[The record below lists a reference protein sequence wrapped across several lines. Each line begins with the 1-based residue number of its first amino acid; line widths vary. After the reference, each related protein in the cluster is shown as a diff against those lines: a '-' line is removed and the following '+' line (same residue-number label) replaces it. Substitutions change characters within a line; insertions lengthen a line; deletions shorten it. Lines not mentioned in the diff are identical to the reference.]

1 MDLIA
6 KQNDMNTTNESNTSS
21 RERIYIT
28 IYVTNF
34 LSWSA
39 YSVFTCSLENA
50 SSYLS
55 DIYMYYL
62 VHCRNLVVHYI
73 LCCKTRACTNL
84 CCTGS
89 RQSSTFGR
97 RILVSRRVWA
107 TCMGACLSWMAFLSS
122 SMFFSISKISWRT
135 CKQDGRKK
143 RYMKYFALKNMQ
155 VRKEMKHFDVRVIKY
170 VTPHSCI
177 LIFFFI

>member
-39 YSVFTCSLENA
+39 YYLHA

-135 CKQDGRKK
+135 CKQDGRKTLHEIFRSKEHASKK
-143 RYMKYFALKNMQ
+143 RNEAFWCARYKICNSSFL
-155 VRKEMKHFDVRVIKY
+155 H
-170 VTPHSCI
+170 PH
-177 LIFFFI
+177 FFFI